1 MVARDTGATSRREK
15 VAIVGGAGG
24 AGASVL
30 FNLALTGKPL
40 DIVVVDSRPE
50 MVTSHLMD
58 LEQVLEQSP
67 GATLSSGE
75 TEAVGSADIVVVTA
89 SAPLTV
95 NTSRLIYLG
104 DNAGIVDGV
113 ADRLSPSWAGV
124 VVLVTNPVDP
134 LVTRFQQRTGLDR
147 RRVLGYTINDSLR
160 LRTGLA
166 KAFGVLPGEVD
177 AWVVGEHGDA
187 CVPLLDRVSV
197 AGVPRIPTEAEATA
211 AVEYLRTWYVRHVA
225 LDSGRS
231 STWTT
236 GLGVARMV
244 SAIADGTD
252 GIWPASLVLRGE
264 YGIDGVAVSV
274 PVTLGPGGAEAIHVW
289 ELTPGQLSALLA
301 SAELV
306 RDLAAGIDS

>member
-1 MVARDTGATSRREK
+1 MRRVK

-24 AGASVL
+24 AGASAV
-30 FNLALTGKPL
+30 FNLALTGHPFE
-40 DIVVVDSRPE
+40 IAVVDARPE

-67 GATLSSGE
+67 GASLSSGDGE
-75 TEAVGSADIVVVTA
+75 DVRDADIVVVTA

-95 NTSRLIYLG
+95 NTSRLTYLG
-104 DNAGIVDGV
+104 DNARIVDSV
-113 ADRLSPSWAGV
+113 ADLLPPSWPGV
-124 VVLVTNPVDP
+124 VVLVTNPIDP
-134 LVTRFQQRTGLDR
+134 LVTRFQHRTGLDR
-147 RRVLGYTINDSLR
+147 ARVVGYTINDSLR

-166 KAFGVLPGEVD
+166 NAFGVPPGEVD
-177 AWVVGEHGDA
+177 AWVLGEHGDA

-197 AGVPRIPTEAEATA
+197 AGVPRTPTQAEAAA
-211 AVEYLRTWYVRHVA
+211 AVDYLRTWYVHHVA

-244 SAIADGTD
+244 SAIANGTGD
-252 GIWPASLVLRGE
+252 LWPSSVVLEGE

-274 PVTLGPGGAEAIHVW
+274 PVTLGAGGAETIHEW
-289 ELTPGQLSALLA
+289 DLTPDQLSALQA
-301 SAELV
+301 AAELV
-306 RDLAAGIDS
+306 RGLVAGQT

>member
-1 MVARDTGATSRREK
+1 MCRVK

-24 AGASVL
+24 AGASAV
-30 FNLALTGKPL
+30 FNLLLTGNPL
-40 DIVVVDSRPE
+40 DIAVVDSRDE

-58 LEQVLEQSP
+58 LDQVLEQSP
-67 GATLSSGE
+67 GAALTRGGDDDVR
-75 TEAVGSADIVVVTA
+75 AADVVVITA
-89 SAPLTV
+89 AAPLTV
-95 NTSRLIYLG
+95 NTSRLIYLD
-104 DNAGIVDGV
+104 DNARIVDGV
-113 ADRLSPSWAGV
+113 ADLLPPSWPGV
-124 VVLVTNPVDP
+124 IVIVTNPIDP

-166 KAFGVLPGEVD
+166 KAFGAPPGAVA

-197 AGVPRIPTEAEATA
+197 AGVPRAPTETEAAA

-244 SAIADGTD
+244 SAIANGAGDL
-252 GIWPASLVLRGE
+252 WPASLVLAGE
-264 YGIDGVAVSV
+264 YGIDGVAVTV
-274 PVTLGPGGAEAIHVW
+274 PVTLGRGGAEAIHQW
-289 ELTPGQLSALLA
+289 ELTPDQMSALRA

-306 RDLAAGIDS
+306 RRLVDRCTGQPAS